1 MPIDH
6 VLKLYSE
13 TIQSSYLHYGF
24 WDNPGIIQVE
34 RMTLQDVKDAQVRY
48 IENLA
53 SYIPDEVNSILDV
66 GCGIGGNTDFLLNE
80 GYKLETLSPDD
91 FQRSIIGQKFGNKIP
106 FHHCKFE
113 QFKINRKFD
122 LILESESACYI
133 NISKGFSKARDVL
146 KMGGYL
152 LASDYFVYFNDN
164 SKSPHLR
171 SSHDLEKYMESA
183 KEHGFELIKEYDQT
197 KNTMLTLD
205 YGKHLIERFINPTVD
220 YAIFSA
226 KKNYPF
232 VTMVMKKLFKSKF
245 DSKKDQLELLD
256 SNLFRKYRKY
266 MIFLFKKV

>member
-91 FQRSIIGQKFGNKIP
+91 FQRSIIGQKFDNKIP

-113 QFKINRKFD
+113 QFKINRKF
-122 LILESESACYI
+122 
-133 NISKGFSKARDVL
+133 GVF
-146 KMGGYL
+146 
-152 LASDYFVYFNDN
+152 
-164 SKSPHLR
+164 
-171 SSHDLEKYMESA
+171 
-183 KEHGFELIKEYDQT
+183 
-197 KNTMLTLD
+197 
-205 YGKHLIERFINPTVD
+205 
-220 YAIFSA
+220 
-226 KKNYPF
+226 
-232 VTMVMKKLFKSKF
+232 
-245 DSKKDQLELLD
+245 
-256 SNLFRKYRKY
+256 
-266 MIFLFKKV
+266 